1 MKLILYVGATLMI
14 GASIYGFVDYKRNN
28 NKKEFTRMYEREKN
42 EPATLVPAEETSSKE
57 LSKKEAAIKEDVAI
71 TTETPKT
78 DASKEEIIAAKK
90 DSKASKKI
98 NYKFFSRAPLE
109 RKYLNKEI
117 KIEEPKAV
125 VAPDISIQ
133 KDSPNEKK
141 EQ

>member
-1 MKLILYVGATLMI
+1 MKSILYVGATLMI
-14 GASIYGFVDYKRNN
+14 GASIYGFVDYKKNN
-28 NKKEFTRMYEREKN
+28 HKKEFTRMYEREKN
-42 EPATLVPAEETSSKE
+42 EPATLAPEKEATSKE
-57 LSKKEAAIKEDVAI
+57 LFKKEAAVKEVTIAI
-71 TTETPKT
+71 ETPKT